1 MRTTYLIFVL
11 VVLSIP
17 SFPLP
22 QPPHLLVRFVTLFLG
37 MGFVLLS
44 AEYIAL
50 RTMRQL
56 ARNQRNLIA
65 PLQWFSK
72 WKGRHRI
79 FRAIMFVFF
88 AIFLGWNNIVR
99 QEFGLGSWIA
109 IDDLIILLPFMLI
122 EIISTAIFHQV
133 DLTIDQTIERRS
145 GVAAAPIPH
154 EEKLWVQLRTEHGPW
169 MLIALVVLTIHDVID
184 WFNFAET
191 NQAMLAVASMGAMIV
206 ISLIVLPLAIRMALP
221 LRSMPR
227 GNVRDELEAWATHEK
242 IRFSDILIWRTR
254 HSLANAAVTGILPQL
269 RYIFI
274 SETILHQLSPLE
286 VIGVFGHEVGHVRH
300 RHLLKFF
307 VFVLTSLVM
316 LILVGA
322 GIERWMVQQWRLN
335 ESLFLI
341 PLYLWLAVPYFYFT
355 LGYFSRR
362 FERQAD
368 IAGCRATASFVPDP
382 ASSMLDESSV
392 AESITIRMREGT
404 LLFLGAMRK
413 VTLIN
418 GMDGSHWS
426 WRQGRLSDRLRFLE
440 QLAISPEKA
449 TVFNTSTNRQFLL
462 SLAAI
467 VVISLVA
474 YLILSL

>member
-22 QPPHLLVRFVTLFLG
+22 QPPHLLIRLVTMLLG
-37 MGFVLLS
+37 AGFVLLS
-44 AEYIAL
+44 AEYIAI
-50 RTMRQL
+50 RTLKQL
-56 ARNQRNLIA
+56 ARNPRNLIV
-65 PLQWFSK
+65 PLRWFAS
-72 WKGRHRI
+72 WRGRHRI
-79 FRAIMFVFF
+79 FRGMMFVFF

-99 QEFGLGSWIA
+99 QEFGLGDWIA
-109 IDDLIILLPFMLI
+109 IDDLIILFPFVLL

-133 DLTIDQTIERRS
+133 DLSVDQTIEQRS

-169 MLIALVVLTIHDVID
+169 MLIAVVVLTIHDVIN

-206 ISLIVLPLAIRMALP
+206 ISLVVLPLAIRLALP
-221 LRSMPR
+221 LRSMPP
-227 GNVRDELEAWATHEK
+227 GNVRDELETWAKHEK
-242 IRFSDILIWRTR
+242 IRFSDILIWKTR

-274 SETILHQLSPLE
+274 SETILQQLSPLE

-307 VFVLTSLVM
+307 VFVLLSLVM
-316 LILVGA
+316 LILIGA
-322 GIERWMVQQWRLN
+322 GAEQWLVNRWQIN
-335 ESLFLI
+335 EHLFFI

-382 ASSMLDESSV
+382 ASLLLDELSV
-392 AESITIRMREGT
+392 PESITIRMREGT

-426 WRQGRLSDRLRFLE
+426 WRQGRLSDRLNFLE
-440 QLAISPEKA
+440 LLAASPERA
-449 TVFNTSTNRQFLL
+449 TVFNNSTNRQFLIALLCIVIISVVLYFAL
-462 SLAAI
+462 SM
-467 VVISLVA
+467 
-474 YLILSL
+474 